1 MYGFY
6 EWYNF
11 IKMQAKKVLHIVSV
25 SFSLKYFIGNQFIYF
40 SEKGYDFTV
49 SCSPCEDLFEYA
61 EKMNFKTFPVNISR
75 SINPLQDILSIYKLY
90 RFIKKEKFDVVISHS
105 PKGGL
110 IGMLASYF
118 AKTPKRIFFRHGLV
132 FETLTGV
139 KKQLMILVEKLI
151 GFCSHKVVNVS
162 SSIENLAVELKLN
175 DVSKNIILG
184 KGTCNGVNNNLFYPR
199 SRTEFKD
206 KTVVGFVGRMTKDKG
221 ITELINSLD
230 YLNDYED
237 FLLLLIGPFDERDVL
252 DDNIITKIKTH
263 PKIKYLGEVKNTAHY
278 YNQMDIFIL
287 PSYREGF
294 PTVNLEAA
302 ASSLPIIT
310 TRSTGCIDSIIENE
324 TGIFTEIDSESIAKA
339 IIFYIDNNEER
350 INYGLS
356 GLKFVTENFSES
368 IIYKEIEDKLL
379 Q

>member
-1 MYGFY
+1 
-6 EWYNF
+6 
-11 IKMQAKKVLHIVSV
+11 MQAKKVLHIVSV